1 MVPKNLPLLNILKN
15 HGKSK
20 YVIPQSSWNYHWAV
34 FKIPLWNSM
43 QNPGWFRM
51 WFFLLDHQKNPN
63 KLRSHCS
70 PNESTNQALALRK
83 ILVVHRIPTGPSPGP
98 VRTTGMGNG
107 GLWPRKMVTCHVW
120 SIGIR
125 SRGSHTLHTS
135 HNHWK
140 GKSMEKWWIWIY
152 DMILFYHILSNHCV
166 SFKEN
171 RHFHENKGCKS
182 MDHDHDPTKKGP
194 WWHNSKPILIIFG
207 GVHRSHH
214 VSPFGENQIPEEQ
227 EIVVSV
233 CTVL

>member
-1 MVPKNLPLLNILKN
+1 
-15 HGKSK
+15 
-20 YVIPQSSWNYHWAV
+20 
-34 FKIPLWNSM
+34 
-43 QNPGWFRM
+43 M
-51 WFFLLDHQKNPN
+51 WFFLVDHQKNPN
-63 KLRSHCS
+63 KLHSHCS

-83 ILVVHRIPTGPSPGP
+83 ILVVHRIPIGPSPGP

-171 RHFHENKGCKS
+171 HHFHENKGCKS
-182 MDHDHDPTKKGP
+182 MDHDHDPTKKKAMVT
-194 WWHNSKPILIIFG
+194 WFETNSDHFLG
-207 GVHRSHH
+207 
-214 VSPFGENQIPEEQ
+214 VSPVAPCLTLWRKPNPWGTRIFCICLRCP
-227 EIVVSV
+227 VD
-233 CTVL
+233 L